1 VTINNSLRALLAV
14 LSVAFAGLIFFSL
27 RDTSAKEGSRAPQFS
42 VATDQG
48 KTITPVSFGGKVL
61 VLNFW
66 ATWCPTCI
74 QEIPSLDAF
83 QKRFAKDGVV
93 VVAVSID
100 KNEQKYKAFLNK
112 VHVDFATVRDPNDD
126 VSTRYGTFIF
136 PETYIIKD
144 GRIQRKFANAE
155 NWVSDDMTQYV
166 ESLL

>member
-1 VTINNSLRALLAV
+1 MTINNSLRALLAF
-14 LSVAFAGLIFFSL
+14 LGVAFAGIIVFSL
-27 RDTSAKEGSRAPQFS
+27 RDTSAKEGGSAPQFS

-48 KTITPVSFGGKVL
+48 KTVTPVSFGGKVL

-93 VVAVSID
+93 VVAVSVD

-112 VHVDFATVRDPNDD
+112 VHVKFDTAWDPNAD
-126 VSTRYGTFIF
+126 VSTSYGTFVF

-144 GRIQRKFANAE
+144 GRIQRKFGNAE

-166 ESLL
+166 KGLL